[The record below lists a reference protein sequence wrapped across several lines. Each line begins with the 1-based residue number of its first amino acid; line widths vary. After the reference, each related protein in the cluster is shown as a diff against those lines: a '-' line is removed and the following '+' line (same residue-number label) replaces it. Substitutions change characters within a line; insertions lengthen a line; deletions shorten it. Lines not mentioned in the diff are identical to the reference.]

1 MPDTNRDQKHL
12 NVNKMDQIPLSPSA
26 TLSPDNDLMSAE
38 TVKTF
43 MIANLVLEM
52 TIDEVRSGSIYRI
65 FRISIDA
72 IRMLDQTKDST
83 FLHVS

>member
-12 NVNKMDQIPLSPSA
+12 NVNKMDQIPPSPSA

-65 FRISIDA
+65 FRMSIDA

>member
-1 MPDTNRDQKHL
+1 
-12 NVNKMDQIPLSPSA
+12 MDQIPPSPSA

-43 MIANLVLEM
+43 IIANLVLEM
-52 TIDEVRSGSIYRI
+52 TIDEVRSGIIYRI
-65 FRISIDA
+65 FRMSIDA